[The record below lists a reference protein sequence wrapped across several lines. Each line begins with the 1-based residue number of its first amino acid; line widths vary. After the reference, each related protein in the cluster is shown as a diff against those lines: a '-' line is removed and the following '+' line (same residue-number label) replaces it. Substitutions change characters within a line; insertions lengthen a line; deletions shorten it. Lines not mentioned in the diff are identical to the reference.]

1 MTYERP
7 IHFKTANAGRKRMQ
21 NGPAPSAPAPS
32 PERIPRISRLM
43 ALAIHFDGMI
53 RRGEVRDYADLAR
66 LGGITRARATQI
78 MHLLNL
84 APEIQEK
91 LLFLLGT
98 TQGRDEIAERNLRSV
113 VARTLW
119 TEQRNTYE
127 ILPQLKTGTTKERGR

>member
-7 IHFKTANAGRKRMQ
+7 IHFKAANAGRKRMQ
-21 NGPAPSAPAPS
+21 NGPAPSAPTPS

-78 MHLLNL
+78 MNLLNL
-84 APEIQEK
+84 APEIQER
-91 LLFLLGT
+91 LLFLPGT
-98 TQGRDEIAERNLRSV
+98 VNGRDAISEREIRP
-113 VARTLW
+113 
-119 TEQRNTYE
+119 
-127 ILPQLKTGTTKERGR
+127 ILSSLEWDKQELLGIPA